1 MKEIKNVENVYMD
14 VNEFLNVKTIRENR
28 CAIDNLDEA
37 RADFYSE
44 AQHKEFISRTKGYLK
59 MFRESKGWSRFC
71 PATVFEYNGEYFIG
85 DGQGRRAAL
94 KLLNRSRS
102 DVRIA
107 LVPVTIHHMKKYED
121 MVDAIVALNSRNK
134 NWKKLDMVR
143 ADAIK
148 SGKTEFLELV
158 NKISAE
164 LGCTSSIA
172 TYILIG
178 TKATHR
184 DQKGYTPY
192 MYYEYIV
199 KALKECQKMYPDTK
213 RFRNDAHIRTFV
225 PFFKLVCEF
234 ASREASD
241 ISINLNI
248 AVNIIKS
255 YFETKSENALDMF
268 FKGHFTTVKANF
280 VDHFNGVRGDD
291 RKSPFGKNKI
301 LLEAFKQYKLNVGMR

>member
-1 MKEIKNVENVYMD
+1 MKAIQNVENVYMD
-14 VNEFLNVKTIRENR
+14 VNEFMNVKNIRENR
-28 CAIDNLDEA
+28 CAINDLDEA

-44 AQHKEFISRTKGYLK
+44 AQHKEFISRTKGYVK
-59 MFRESKGWSRFC
+59 MFKESKGWSRFC
-71 PATVFEYNGEYFIG
+71 PATVFEFDGEYYIG

-94 KLLNRSRS
+94 KYLNRSRS

-107 LVPVTIHHMKKYED
+107 SIPVTIHHMRKYED

-158 NKISAE
+158 NEVSSE

-178 TKATHR
+178 SKATHR
-184 DQKGYTPY
+184 DDKGYKPY
-192 MYYEYIV
+192 FYYDAIV
-199 KALKECQKMYPDTK
+199 KALKECQAIFPETK

-225 PFFKLVCEF
+225 PFFKLVCET

-241 ISINLNI
+241 IGLNLTL
-248 AVNIIKS
+248 AVGIIKK
-255 YFETKSENALDMF
+255 YFETKSENALDLF

-280 VDHFNGVRGDD
+280 VDHFNGIRGDD

-301 LLEAFKQYKLNVGMR
+301 LLEAFKQYKVNVGMR